1 MRTPTSV
8 GARDDAWIALLG
20 GVRISRR
27 WLTRHTPD
35 LLRAWQDAP
44 SAAARRIIARAIL
57 HIAADPDG
65 DKPQPSIPGQ
75 LTVGDWRAV
84 LAAHEPRLLD
94 GPDWAPLAAALARAQ
109 AAGYDVAA
117 RLPSLLAAGPLPD
130 RHPARELHWR
140 LLADCPAALPAPNH
154 PARATDPVA
163 PPSTDP
169 AAPRPGAT
177 AGPEGGRRAPSASTR
192 QKRGPR

>member
-1 MRTPTSV
+1 MRAPTSV
-8 GARDDAWIALLG
+8 GVRDDAWITLLG

-35 LLRAWQDAP
+35 LLRAWQDAQ
-44 SAAARRIIARAIL
+44 SAAARRTIARAIL
-57 HIAADPDG
+57 HIVADPDG
-65 DKPQPSIPGQ
+65 DKPPTPTPGQ
-75 LTVGDWRAV
+75 LTLHDWRAT
-84 LAAHEPRLLD
+84 LAAHEPRLIA
-94 GPDWAPLAAALARAQ
+94 GPDWAPLAATLARAQ

-140 LLADCPAALPAPNH
+140 LLADCPAALPAPTTA
-154 PARATDPVA
+154 ARANDPVA

-169 AAPRPGAT
+169 AAPRPA
-177 AGPEGGRRAPSASTR
+177 
-192 QKRGPR
+192 